1 MACKEDA
8 LDVLV
13 ASGNSDGCV
22 SNSFIW
28 RRHGKL
34 VSFDAVVTRVRCEQG
49 GHGTGKTGKTGEFG
63 YYPWEAGTL
72 EGVGHAI
79 QW

>member
-13 ASGNSDGCV
+13 ASGNSDGCL

-28 RRHGKL
+28 RRREGRL
-34 VSFDAVVTRVRCEQG
+34 D
-49 GHGTGKTGKTGEFG
+49 
-63 YYPWEAGTL
+63 YPWEAGTL